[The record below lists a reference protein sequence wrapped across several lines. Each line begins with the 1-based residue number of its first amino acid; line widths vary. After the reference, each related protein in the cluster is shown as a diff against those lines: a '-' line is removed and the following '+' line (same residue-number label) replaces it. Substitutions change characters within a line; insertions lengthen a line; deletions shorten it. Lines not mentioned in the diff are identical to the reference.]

1 MVERLPDPD
10 GIVTEYPSHSLTV
23 KNILPIQLV
32 IGAYVFGLRL
42 GWLDASGFPALNVA
56 KSNCGGSVPIYQ
68 IANIGKMV
76 KVLQP
81 PFISRGSTGVSAA
94 PR

>member
-32 IGAYVFGLRL
+32 IGAYVCGLRL
-42 GWLDASGFPALNVA
+42 GWLDASGFPATSLA
-56 KSNCGGSVPIYQ
+56 K
-68 IANIGKMV
+68 
-76 KVLQP
+76 
-81 PFISRGSTGVSAA
+81 
-94 PR
+94 